1 MLFEVAQWHSLRP
14 FILQKSQLY
23 ESANKAKEGM
33 VVKYAMSEKS
43 VITVRKDLELA
54 ERRLREANKA
64 RDLLSDRLKTVQS
77 EKEKANNL
85 LETKVCIHTFNACRI
100 VIFPGTS

>member
-1 MLFEVAQWHSLRP
+1 
-14 FILQKSQLY
+14 
-23 ESANKAKEGM
+23 M
-33 VVKYAMSEKS
+33 VIKYAMSEKA
-43 VITVRKDLELA
+43 VITVRKDLETA

-85 LETKVCIHTFNACRI
+85 LETKV
-100 VIFPGTS
+100 

>member
-1 MLFEVAQWHSLRP
+1 
-14 FILQKSQLY
+14 
-23 ESANKAKEGM
+23 M

-43 VITVRKDLELA
+43 VITVKKDLELA

-85 LETKVCIHTFNACRI
+85 LETKVCIHPNFRFTVLHTPHF
-100 VIFPGTS
+100 VMSFYQSLFYQFLGTRVQYCQ